1 MGVCF
6 MGNFLLIIYIAVSLI
21 KWYSIFL
28 PQKDPVPMEQLP
40 QKEPVLMS
48 LNELGQKRPGPFCP
62 MNLLIIFTI
71 IVIAITIAVI
81 IFIFFTFSHNKH
93 LRFN

>member
-1 MGVCF
+1 MGICF
-6 MGNFLLIIYIAVSLI
+6 MGNFLLIIYIAVSLN
-21 KWYSIFL
+21 KMVQYFF
-28 PQKDPVPMEQLP
+28 PQKDPVPMSKNT
-40 QKEPVLMS
+40 QKDPVPMS
-48 LNELGQKRPGPFCP
+48 P
-62 MNLLIIFTI
+62 MSLLIIFTI

>member
-1 MGVCF
+1 
-6 MGNFLLIIYIAVSLI
+6 MGNFLLIIYIAVSLN
-21 KWYSIFL
+21 KMVQYFFA
-28 PQKDPVPMEQLP
+28 QKRPGPNGTIAP
-40 QKEPVLMS
+40 KEPVLMS

-62 MNLLIIFTI
+62 MSLLIIFTI